1 MRKYLLLI
9 LLVITMPVRAENETV
24 PKKFKNPIFNNI
36 IYSENYNISHDSK
49 VTPTYIKDLTTGY
62 DEGCSYITED
72 DKAIFLKC
80 HSAEKVVFKQ
90 SVMKCILPDIK
101 RYINI
106 LKNRRYVECG
116 GAVLI

>member
-9 LLVITMPVRAENETV
+9 LLAIAMPVRAESEEA

-62 DEGCSYITED
+62 DEECSYITE
-72 DKAIFLKC
+72 
-80 HSAEKVVFKQ
+80 VVFKQ
-90 SVMKCILPDIK
+90 SVMKCILPNIK
-101 RYINI
+101 QY
-106 LKNRRYVECG
+106 LMLLMSQHVGY
-116 GAVLI
+116 GAVIFI